1 MKIFQEKKMKF
12 LSEFQKMVILNKLK
26 LNAIILP
33 ILKQTPSPLSRSITK
48 RTMKIVAW
56 TISIEEILLS
66 KERKERAKRRKKD
79 IHLPSM

>member
-33 ILKQTPSPLSRSITK
+33 ILIQTPSPLSRSITK